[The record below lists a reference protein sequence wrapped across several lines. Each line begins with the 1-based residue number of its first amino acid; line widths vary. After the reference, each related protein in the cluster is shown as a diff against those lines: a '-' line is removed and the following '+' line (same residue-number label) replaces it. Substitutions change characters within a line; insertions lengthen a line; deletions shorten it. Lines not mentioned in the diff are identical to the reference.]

1 MIINIHNRQEYRTFE
16 SYFTTMMLSV
26 LLQLISP
33 GHIFLIA
40 AAVLLLFGG
49 KKIPELMKGI
59 GQGIREFKDAKD
71 GKKDEQLPENKN

>member
-1 MIINIHNRQEYRTFE
+1 
-16 SYFTTMMLSV
+16 MLSV

-71 GKKDEQLPENKN
+71 GKNDEQLPEKKNWLQISF